1 MNLKEKGEASRERLL
16 KSAEACFSKTGFDA
30 ASVDNICKH
39 ANLSKGGFYHH
50 FSSKQDLVIELL
62 NRWLKKIDKY
72 IDSSREGSSSIK
84 ELFTGIAGQAKP
96 FFMETREE
104 LPMFLE
110 LWLKSSRDAQLK
122 EKTIIFYKKYIGF
135 FKDILESGMEKG
147 SIKNVDPDSVSRM
160 IVAMAV
166 GLMMQGL
173 LDPGGTDW
181 DKVAK
186 DSSLLILKGLA

>member
-16 KSAEACFSKTGFDA
+16 KSAEACFSKKGFDTT
-30 ASVDNICKH
+30 SVDNICKH

-50 FSSKQDLVIELL
+50 FSSKQDLILELL

-72 IDSSREGSSSIK
+72 IGSGRNDSGSIE
-84 ELFTGIAGQAKP
+84 ELLINIAGHARP
-96 FFMETREE
+96 FFMETSDE

-110 LWLKSSRDAQLK
+110 LWLKSSRDPILRK
-122 EKTIIFYKKYIGF
+122 KTIIFYEKYISL
-135 FKDILESGMEKG
+135 FKNILKSGMEKG
-147 SIKNVDPDSVSRM
+147 SIKNIDTDAVSRI

-173 LDPGGTDW
+173 LDPQGANW
-181 DKVAK
+181 EKVAK
-186 DSSLLILKGLA
+186 DSSILILKGLK